1 MEKVFRHTH
10 PYTTD
15 TDIARAEH
23 SNAFLQRRFRKFFRL
38 SQKRERIRYS
48 VAEL

>member
-15 TDIARAEH
+15 TDIARAER

-38 SQKRERIRYS
+38 RQKRERLRYS

>member
-15 TDIARAEH
+15 ADIAPAEH
-23 SNAFLQRRFRKFFRL
+23 WNKVFQRRFRKFFRL
-38 SQKRERIRYS
+38 RQKREGLRYS

>member
-15 TDIARAEH
+15 TDIARAER
-23 SNAFLQRRFRKFFRL
+23 SNTFLQRPFRKFFR
-38 SQKRERIRYS
+38 SKQKGEKLRYS